1 MMRTLKR
8 LAIVACGVCL
18 TALPACF
25 PSIDKLAAA
34 GITAALAAFTGGCSP
49 GAFSPMQVAP
59 AQSQGSPNA
68 TASPSVRNSATAAP
82 QTTVN
87 VASPGNSPSASSS
100 PSG

>member
-1 MMRTLKR
+1 MKPALKR
-8 LAIVACGVCL
+8 VVVVVLGTCL
-18 TALPACF
+18 TALPSCV
-25 PSIDKLAAA
+25 PGLDRLAAA
-34 GITAALAAFTGGCSP
+34 GLTAAIAALTGGCSP

-68 TASPSVRNSATAAP
+68 TASPSVHNSATAAP

-87 VASPGNSPSASSS
+87 VASPGSAGPAGSS